1 MAEFVGVKV
10 TGLKELIAALHVSA
24 IQMPDDVGSVNKSA
38 AASLV
43 PAARGLT
50 PYRSGA
56 LAGSIRAGASQR
68 KGVIRAGSATV
79 PYAAVIHWGWPR
91 HHIAANPF
99 LTNAVKANVD
109 TIRELYVD
117 ELQNLLDRRF

>member
-1 MAEFVGVKV
+1 MAEFVGVRV

-24 IQMPDDVGSVNKSA
+24 IAMPDDVGSVNKKA
-38 AASLV
+38 AAALV
-43 PAARGLT
+43 PLARALA
-50 PYRSGA
+50 PVRSGA

-68 KGVIRAGSATV
+68 KGVIRAGSASV

-91 HHIAANPF
+91 HHIVSNPF
-99 LTNAVKANVD
+99 LTTAVEQNVD

-117 ELQNLLDRRF
+117 ELQGLLDRRF